1 MNNFNSRIFS
11 HPRIGDILIRKRVGS
26 AAIRISVHPAS
37 GVRVTIPYFTSF
49 SSAVKFITGK
59 QEWIL
64 SAMERQRE
72 KSAAR
77 AIPLGEG
84 NIIRTITSEIGFE
97 VSPTAKRV
105 KAIREENR
113 TTIIYPKEIQR
124 KMLADAVIKELRREA
139 AQYLPARTE
148 ELARLHGFR
157 YNNVFLKNNR
167 TNWGS
172 CSKLNNINLNI
183 HLMRLDR
190 EVAEFVILHEL
201 CHLKHRNH
209 GAGFHRLLDSLCSG
223 REKELSGKLKKEIP
237 GALQI

>member
-1 MNNFNSRIFS
+1 MNNFNSRILS

-26 AAIRISVHPAS
+26 AAIRISVHPAR

-64 SAMERQRE
+64 STMERQRE

-77 AIPLGEG
+77 VIPLGEG

-97 VSPTAKRV
+97 VSSTAKRI

-139 AQYLPARTE
+139 AQYLPVRTE
-148 ELARLHGFR
+148 ELAR
-157 YNNVFLKNNR
+157 
-167 TNWGS
+167 
-172 CSKLNNINLNI
+172 
-183 HLMRLDR
+183 
-190 EVAEFVILHEL
+190 
-201 CHLKHRNH
+201 
-209 GAGFHRLLDSLCSG
+209 
-223 REKELSGKLKKEIP
+223 
-237 GALQI
+237 

>member
-1 MNNFNSRIFS
+1 M
-11 HPRIGDILIRKRVGS
+11 
-26 AAIRISVHPAS
+26 HPAR

-64 SAMERQRE
+64 STMERQRE

-77 AIPLGEG
+77 VIPLGEG

-97 VSPTAKRV
+97 VSSTAKRI

-139 AQYLPARTE
+139 AQYLPVRTE
-148 ELARLHGFR
+148 ELARLYGFR

-190 EVAEFVILHEL
+190 DVADFVILHEL

-209 GAGFHRLLDSLCSG
+209 GTGFHRLLDSLCSG
-223 REKELSGKLKKEIP
+223 CEKELSRRLKKEIP
-237 GALQI
+237 GAI